1 VFAAEFHQMK
11 MPIQPASL
19 RQFIMLSFFLALI
32 PLAVLLWQS
41 HRALSEVSKSSVAEA
56 ESSVNSVKLSENMQN
71 LVVDIERA
79 VRQYAILRTDA
90 LAKLAGTHVR
100 NYQQMLQTL
109 CAQLSEQSSCQRQQQ
124 QTAILLQIYPQSTI
138 EALSPLLLDIRQQQQ
153 QLTQLVWDLL
163 EQRLETQQRSVVASQ
178 NQLAWQS
185 VALVVLTLLLVLWAS
200 ARIASPIKQLD
211 TMIRSIGQPSH
222 HFPNQPVD
230 GPRELTELGEQLRW
244 LASRLQQLEALR
256 LILLRHASHELKTP
270 LSSIRE
276 GCALLAEQ
284 LVGPLNSQQVEVVG
298 LLNGSAE
305 RLSQL
310 TEQLLDYN
318 RLLQQAKPEFA
329 WHDSDALLNACFQ
342 DHALSLQQRQ
352 QFIEL
357 DCQLPRLYTDAM
369 LFRRI
374 LDNLI
379 NNAQAYGGEGSPV
392 WVVLRPHD
400 KFMLLDVANNG
411 TPIPAELRAK
421 LFEPFQRGKAP
432 RFDAVQGSGL
442 GLSIVADCA
451 RLLGGMAEIVDVN
464 YADVCIRVR
473 LPLVEG
479 TV

>member
-1 VFAAEFHQMK
+1 MRS
-11 MPIQPASL
+11 PIQPASL
-19 RQFIMLSFFLALI
+19 RQFILLSFFLALI

-41 HRALSEVSKSSVAEA
+41 NSALSDVSRFAVAEA
-56 ESSVNSVKLSENMQN
+56 ESSVDSVKRAENMQN
-71 LVVDIERA
+71 LVIDIERA
-79 VRQYAILRTDA
+79 VRQFGILRTDSLSR
-90 LAKLAGTHVR
+90 LATTHLM
-100 NYQQMLQTL
+100 NYQQMLQQVCLDLDAPLL
-109 CAQLSEQSSCQRQQQ
+109 CQAQAAQV
-124 QTAILLQIYPQSTI
+124 TTLLQNFLHASN
-138 EALSPLLLDIRQQQQ
+138 EELSPTLLTLRQQQQ
-153 QLTQLVWDLL
+153 QLTEQIWQRL
-163 EQRLETQQRSVVASQ
+163 EQRLQTQQNFVVDAQ

-185 VALVVLTLLLVLWAS
+185 VTLVVLTLLLVLWAQ

-211 TMIRSIGQPSH
+211 TMIRSIGQASH
-222 HFPNQPVD
+222 HFPHEQVV

-276 GCALLAEQ
+276 GCALLSEQ
-284 LVGPLNSQQVEVVG
+284 LVGPLNAQQMEVVT
-298 LLNGSAE
+298 LLNGSAD

-318 RLLQQAKPEFA
+318 RLLQQAKPEFG
-329 WHDSDALLNACFQ
+329 WHDSTQLLDSCFA

-352 QFIEL
+352 QFIQL
-357 DCQLPRLYTDAM
+357 DCQLPRIYTDAM

-392 WVVLRPHD
+392 WVILRPHE

-442 GLSIVADCA
+442 GLSIVSDCA

-473 LPLVEG
+473 LPMVEEH
-479 TV
+479 V

>member
-1 VFAAEFHQMK
+1 MRS
-11 MPIQPASL
+11 PIQPASL
-19 RQFIMLSFFLALI
+19 RQFILLSFFLALI

-41 HRALSEVSKSSVAEA
+41 NSALSDVSRFAVAEA
-56 ESSVNSVKLSENMQN
+56 ESSVDSVKRAENMQN
-71 LVVDIERA
+71 QVIDIERA
-79 VRQYAILRTDA
+79 VRQFGILRTESLSA
-90 LAKLAGTHVR
+90 LATTHLL
-100 NYQQMLQTL
+100 NYQQMLQQVCLDLDAPLL
-109 CAQLSEQSSCQRQQQ
+109 CQAQAAKV
-124 QTAILLQIYPQSTI
+124 TALLQNFLHASN
-138 EALSPLLLDIRQQQQ
+138 EELSPTLLALRQQQQ
-153 QLTQLVWDLL
+153 QLTEQIWQRL
-163 EQRLETQQRSVVASQ
+163 EQRLQTQQSFVVDAQ

-185 VALVVLTLLLVLWAS
+185 VTLVLLTLLLVLWAQ

-211 TMIRSIGQPSH
+211 TMIRSIGQASH
-222 HFPNQPVD
+222 HFPHEKVV

-270 LSSIRE
+270 LSSIKE
-276 GCALLAEQ
+276 GCALLSEQ
-284 LVGPLNSQQVEVVG
+284 LVGPLSPQQMEVVT
-298 LLNGSAE
+298 LLNGSAD

-329 WHDSDALLNACFQ
+329 WHDSQQLLDSCFA

-352 QFIEL
+352 QFIQL
-357 DCQLPRLYTDAM
+357 DCQLPRIYTDAM

-392 WVVLRPHD
+392 WVVIKPHE

-442 GLSIVADCA
+442 GLSIVSDCA

-473 LPLVEG
+473 LPMVEDN
-479 TV
+479 V

>member
-1 VFAAEFHQMK
+1 MRS
-11 MPIQPASL
+11 PIQPASL
-19 RQFIMLSFFLALI
+19 RQFILLSFFLALI

-41 HRALSEVSKSSVAEA
+41 NSALSDVSRFAVAEA
-56 ESSVNSVKLSENMQN
+56 ESSVDSVKRAENMQN
-71 LVVDIERA
+71 LVIDIERA
-79 VRQYAILRTDA
+79 VRQFGILRTDSLSR
-90 LAKLAGTHVR
+90 LATTHLM
-100 NYQQMLQTL
+100 NYQQMLQQVCLDLDAPLL
-109 CAQLSEQSSCQRQQQ
+109 CQAQAAQV
-124 QTAILLQIYPQSTI
+124 TTLLQNFLHASN
-138 EALSPLLLDIRQQQQ
+138 EELSPTLLTLRQQQQ
-153 QLTQLVWDLL
+153 QLTEQIWQRL
-163 EQRLETQQRSVVASQ
+163 EQRLQTQQNFVVDAQ

-185 VALVVLTLLLVLWAS
+185 VTLVVLTLLLVLWAQ

-211 TMIRSIGQPSH
+211 TMIRSIGQASH
-222 HFPNQPVD
+222 HFPHEQVV

-276 GCALLAEQ
+276 GCALLSEQ
-284 LVGPLNSQQVEVVG
+284 LVGPLNAQQMEVVT
-298 LLNGSAE
+298 LLNGSAD

-318 RLLQQAKPEFA
+318 RLLQQAKPEFS
-329 WHDSDALLNACFQ
+329 WHDSTQLLDSCFA

-352 QFIEL
+352 QFIQL
-357 DCQLPRLYTDAM
+357 DCQLPRIYTDAM

-392 WVVLRPHD
+392 WVILRPHE

-442 GLSIVADCA
+442 GLSIVSDCA

-473 LPLVEG
+473 LPMVEE
-479 TV
+479 

>member
-1 VFAAEFHQMK
+1 
-11 MPIQPASL
+11 
-19 RQFIMLSFFLALI
+19 
-32 PLAVLLWQS
+32 
-41 HRALSEVSKSSVAEA
+41 
-56 ESSVNSVKLSENMQN
+56 MQN
-71 LVVDIERA
+71 LVIDIERA
-79 VRQYAILRTDA
+79 VRQFGILRTDSLSR
-90 LAKLAGTHVR
+90 LATTHLM
-100 NYQQMLQTL
+100 NYQQMLQQVCLDLDAPLL
-109 CAQLSEQSSCQRQQQ
+109 CQAQAAQV
-124 QTAILLQIYPQSTI
+124 TTLLQNFLHASN
-138 EALSPLLLDIRQQQQ
+138 EELSPTLLTLRQQQQ
-153 QLTQLVWDLL
+153 QLTEQIWQRL
-163 EQRLETQQRSVVASQ
+163 EQRLQTQQNFVVDAQ

-185 VALVVLTLLLVLWAS
+185 VTLVVLTLLLVLWAQ

-211 TMIRSIGQPSH
+211 TMIRSIGQASH
-222 HFPNQPVD
+222 HFPHEQVV

-276 GCALLAEQ
+276 GCALLSEQ
-284 LVGPLNSQQVEVVG
+284 LVGPLNAQQMEVVT
-298 LLNGSAE
+298 LLNGSAD

-318 RLLQQAKPEFA
+318 RLLQQAKPEFS
-329 WHDSDALLNACFQ
+329 WHDSTQLLDSCFA

-352 QFIEL
+352 QFIQL
-357 DCQLPRLYTDAM
+357 DCQLPRIYTDAM

-392 WVVLRPHD
+392 WVILRPHE

-442 GLSIVADCA
+442 GLSIVSDCA

-473 LPLVEG
+473 LPMVEE
-479 TV
+479 

>member
-1 VFAAEFHQMK
+1 MRS
-11 MPIQPASL
+11 PIQPASL
-19 RQFIMLSFFLALI
+19 RQFILLSFFLALI

-41 HRALSEVSKSSVAEA
+41 NSALSDVSRFAVAEA
-56 ESSVNSVKLSENMQN
+56 ESSVDSVKRAENMQN
-71 LVVDIERA
+71 LVIDIERA
-79 VRQYAILRTDA
+79 VRQFGILRTDSLST
-90 LAKLAGTHVR
+90 LATTHLQ
-100 NYQQMLQTL
+100 NYQQMLQQVCLDLDAPLL
-109 CAQLSEQSSCQRQQQ
+109 CQAQAAQV
-124 QTAILLQIYPQSTI
+124 TTLLQNFLHASN
-138 EALSPLLLDIRQQQQ
+138 EELSPTLQTLRQQQQ
-153 QLTQLVWDLL
+153 QLTEQIWQRL
-163 EQRLETQQRSVVASQ
+163 EQRLQTQQSFVVDAQ

-185 VALVVLTLLLVLWAS
+185 VTLVLLTLLLVLWAQ

-211 TMIRSIGQPSH
+211 TMIRSIGQASH
-222 HFPNQPVD
+222 HFPHEQVV

-270 LSSIRE
+270 LSSIKE
-276 GCALLAEQ
+276 GCALLSEQ
-284 LVGPLNSQQVEVVG
+284 LVGPLNGHQMEVVT
-298 LLNGSAE
+298 LLNGSAD

-329 WHDSDALLNACFQ
+329 WHDSQQLLDSCFA
-342 DHALSLQQRQ
+342 DHALSLQQRR
-352 QFIEL
+352 QFIQL
-357 DCQLPRLYTDAM
+357 DCQLPRIYTDAM

-392 WVVLRPHD
+392 WVVLKPHE

-442 GLSIVADCA
+442 GLSIVSDCA
-451 RLLGGMAEIVDVN
+451 RLLGGMAEIIDVN

-473 LPLVEG
+473 LPMVEE
-479 TV
+479 

>member
-1 VFAAEFHQMK
+1 MRS
-11 MPIQPASL
+11 PIQPASL
-19 RQFIMLSFFLALI
+19 RQFILLSFFLALI

-41 HRALSEVSKSSVAEA
+41 NSALSDVSRFAVAEA
-56 ESSVNSVKLSENMQN
+56 ESSVDSVKRAENMQN
-71 LVVDIERA
+71 LVIDIERA
-79 VRQYAILRTDA
+79 VRQFGILRTDSLST
-90 LAKLAGTHVR
+90 LATTHLL
-100 NYQQMLQTL
+100 NYQQMLQQVCLDLDAPLL
-109 CAQLSEQSSCQRQQQ
+109 CQAQVAQV
-124 QTAILLQIYPQSTI
+124 TTLLQNFLHASN
-138 EALSPLLLDIRQQQQ
+138 EELSPTLQTLRQQQQ
-153 QLTQLVWDLL
+153 QLTEQIWQRL
-163 EQRLETQQRSVVASQ
+163 EQRLQTQQSFVVDAQ

-185 VALVVLTLLLVLWAS
+185 VTLVLLTLLLVLWAQ

-211 TMIRSIGQPSH
+211 TMIRSIGQASH
-222 HFPNQPVD
+222 HFPHEQVV

-270 LSSIRE
+270 LSSIKE
-276 GCALLAEQ
+276 GCALLSEQ
-284 LVGPLNSQQVEVVG
+284 LVGPLNGQQMEVVS
-298 LLNGSAE
+298 LLNGSAD

-329 WHDSDALLNACFQ
+329 WHDSQQLLDSCFA
-342 DHALSLQQRQ
+342 DHALSLQQRR
-352 QFIEL
+352 QFIQL

-392 WVVLRPHD
+392 WVVLKPHE

-442 GLSIVADCA
+442 GLSIVSDCA
-451 RLLGGMAEIVDVN
+451 RLLGGMAEIIDVN

-473 LPLVEG
+473 LPMVEE
-479 TV
+479 

>member
-1 VFAAEFHQMK
+1 MRS
-11 MPIQPASL
+11 PIQPASL
-19 RQFIMLSFFLALI
+19 RQFILLSFFLALI

-41 HRALSEVSKSSVAEA
+41 NSALSDVSRFAVAEA
-56 ESSVNSVKLSENMQN
+56 ESSVDSVKRAENMQN
-71 LVVDIERA
+71 LVIDIERA
-79 VRQYAILRTDA
+79 VRQFGILRTDSLST
-90 LAKLAGTHVR
+90 LATTHLL
-100 NYQQMLQTL
+100 NYQQMLQQVCLDLDAPLL
-109 CAQLSEQSSCQRQQQ
+109 CQAQAAQV
-124 QTAILLQIYPQSTI
+124 TTLLQNFLHASN
-138 EALSPLLLDIRQQQQ
+138 EELSPTLQTLRQQQQ
-153 QLTQLVWDLL
+153 QLTEQIWQRL
-163 EQRLETQQRSVVASQ
+163 EQRLQTQQSFVVDAQ

-185 VALVVLTLLLVLWAS
+185 VTLVVLTLLLVLWAQ

-211 TMIRSIGQPSH
+211 TMIRSIGQASH
-222 HFPNQPVD
+222 HFPHEQVV

-270 LSSIRE
+270 LSSIKE
-276 GCALLAEQ
+276 GCALLSEQ
-284 LVGPLNSQQVEVVG
+284 LVGPLNSQQMEVVT
-298 LLNGSAE
+298 LLNGSAD

-329 WHDSDALLNACFQ
+329 WHDSQQLLDSCFA
-342 DHALSLQQRQ
+342 DHALSLQQRR
-352 QFIEL
+352 QFIQL

-392 WVVLRPHD
+392 WVVLKPHE

-442 GLSIVADCA
+442 GLSIVSDCA

-473 LPLVEG
+473 LPMVEE
-479 TV
+479 

>member
-1 VFAAEFHQMK
+1 MRS
-11 MPIQPASL
+11 PIQPASL
-19 RQFIMLSFFLALI
+19 RQFILLSFFLALI

-41 HRALSEVSKSSVAEA
+41 NSALSDVSRFAVAEA
-56 ESSVNSVKLSENMQN
+56 ESSVDSVKRAENMQN
-71 LVVDIERA
+71 LVIDIERA
-79 VRQYAILRTDA
+79 VRQFGILRTDSLSS
-90 LAKLAGTHVR
+90 LATTHLQ
-100 NYQQMLQTL
+100 NYQQMLQQVCLDLDAPLL
-109 CAQLSEQSSCQRQQQ
+109 CQAQSTQV
-124 QTAILLQIYPQSTI
+124 TTLLQNFLHASS
-138 EALSPLLLDIRQQQQ
+138 EELSPTLLTLRQQQQ
-153 QLTQLVWDLL
+153 QLTEQIWQRL
-163 EQRLETQQRSVVASQ
+163 EQRLQTQQNFVVDAQ

-185 VALVVLTLLLVLWAS
+185 VALVVLTLLLVLWAQ

-211 TMIRSIGQPSH
+211 TMIRSIGQASH
-222 HFPNQPVD
+222 HFPHEQVV

-276 GCALLAEQ
+276 GCALLSEQ
-284 LVGPLNSQQVEVVG
+284 LVGPLNAQQMEVVT
-298 LLNGSAE
+298 LLNGSAD

-318 RLLQQAKPEFA
+318 RLLQQAKPEFG
-329 WHDSDALLNACFQ
+329 WHDSAQLLESCFA

-352 QFIEL
+352 QFIQL
-357 DCQLPRLYTDAM
+357 DCQLPRIYTDAM

-392 WVVLRPHD
+392 WVILRPHE

-442 GLSIVADCA
+442 GLSIVSDCA

-473 LPLVEG
+473 LPMVEEQ
-479 TV
+479 V

>member
-1 VFAAEFHQMK
+1 MRS
-11 MPIQPASL
+11 PIQPASL
-19 RQFIMLSFFLALI
+19 RQFILLSFFLALI

-41 HRALSEVSKSSVAEA
+41 NSALSDVSRFAVAEA
-56 ESSVNSVKLSENMQN
+56 ESSVDSVKRAENMQN
-71 LVVDIERA
+71 LVIDIERA
-79 VRQYAILRTDA
+79 VRQFGILRTDSLST
-90 LAKLAGTHVR
+90 LATTHLM
-100 NYQQMLQTL
+100 NYQQMLQQVCLDLDAPLL
-109 CAQLSEQSSCQRQQQ
+109 CQAQAAQV
-124 QTAILLQIYPQSTI
+124 TTLLQNFLHASN
-138 EALSPLLLDIRQQQQ
+138 EELSPTLLTLRQQQQ
-153 QLTQLVWDLL
+153 QLTEQIWQRL
-163 EQRLETQQRSVVASQ
+163 EQRLQTQQNFVVDAQ

-185 VALVVLTLLLVLWAS
+185 VTLVVLTLLLVLWAQ

-211 TMIRSIGQPSH
+211 TMIRSIGQASH
-222 HFPNQPVD
+222 HFPHEQVV

-276 GCALLAEQ
+276 GCALLSEQ
-284 LVGPLNSQQVEVVG
+284 LVGPLNAQQMEVVT
-298 LLNGSAE
+298 LLNGSAD

-318 RLLQQAKPEFA
+318 RLLQQAKPEFS
-329 WHDSDALLNACFQ
+329 WHDSTQLLDSCFA

-352 QFIEL
+352 QFIQL
-357 DCQLPRLYTDAM
+357 DCQLPRIYTDAM

-392 WVVLRPHD
+392 WVILRPHE

-442 GLSIVADCA
+442 GLSIVSDCA

-473 LPLVEG
+473 LPMVEE
-479 TV
+479 

>member
-1 VFAAEFHQMK
+1 MRS
-11 MPIQPASL
+11 PIQPASL
-19 RQFIMLSFFLALI
+19 RQFILLSFFLALI

-41 HRALSEVSKSSVAEA
+41 NSALSDVSRFAVAEA
-56 ESSVNSVKLSENMQN
+56 ESSVDSVKRAENMQN
-71 LVVDIERA
+71 LVIDIERA
-79 VRQYAILRTDA
+79 VRQFGILRTDSLSQ
-90 LAKLAGTHVR
+90 LATTHLM
-100 NYQQMLQTL
+100 NYQQMLQQVCLDLDAPLL
-109 CAQLSEQSSCQRQQQ
+109 CQAQAAQV
-124 QTAILLQIYPQSTI
+124 TTLLQNFLHASN
-138 EALSPLLLDIRQQQQ
+138 EELSPTLLTLRQQQQ
-153 QLTQLVWDLL
+153 QLTEQIWQRL
-163 EQRLETQQRSVVASQ
+163 EQRLQTQQNFVVDAQ

-185 VALVVLTLLLVLWAS
+185 VTLVVLTLLLVLWAQ

-211 TMIRSIGQPSH
+211 TMIRSIGQASH
-222 HFPNQPVD
+222 HFPHEQVV

-276 GCALLAEQ
+276 GCALLSEQ
-284 LVGPLNSQQVEVVG
+284 LVGPLNAQQMEVVT
-298 LLNGSAE
+298 LLNGSAD

-318 RLLQQAKPEFA
+318 RLLQQAKPEFS
-329 WHDSDALLNACFQ
+329 WHDSTQLLDSCFA

-352 QFIEL
+352 QFIQL
-357 DCQLPRLYTDAM
+357 DCQLPRIYTDAM

-392 WVVLRPHD
+392 WVILRPHE

-442 GLSIVADCA
+442 GLSIVSDCA

-473 LPLVEG
+473 LPMVEE
-479 TV
+479 

>member
-1 VFAAEFHQMK
+1 MRS
-11 MPIQPASL
+11 PIQPASL
-19 RQFIMLSFFLALI
+19 RQFILLSFFLALI

-41 HRALSEVSKSSVAEA
+41 NSALSDVSRFAVAEA
-56 ESSVNSVKLSENMQN
+56 ESSVDSVKRAENMQN
-71 LVVDIERA
+71 LVIDIERA
-79 VRQYAILRTDA
+79 VRQFGILRTDSLST
-90 LAKLAGTHVR
+90 LATTHLM
-100 NYQQMLQTL
+100 NYQQMLQQVCLDLDAPLL
-109 CAQLSEQSSCQRQQQ
+109 CQAQAAQV
-124 QTAILLQIYPQSTI
+124 TTLLQNFLHASN
-138 EALSPLLLDIRQQQQ
+138 EELSPTLQALRQQQQ
-153 QLTQLVWDLL
+153 QLTEQIWQRL
-163 EQRLETQQRSVVASQ
+163 EQRLQTQQNFVVDAQ

-185 VALVVLTLLLVLWAS
+185 VTLVLLTLLLVLWAQ

-211 TMIRSIGQPSH
+211 TMIRSIGQASH
-222 HFPNQPVD
+222 HFPHEQVV

-276 GCALLAEQ
+276 GCALLSEQ
-284 LVGPLNSQQVEVVG
+284 LVGPLNAQQMEVVT
-298 LLNGSAE
+298 LLNGSAD

-318 RLLQQAKPEFA
+318 RLLQQAKPEFG
-329 WHDSDALLNACFQ
+329 WHDSAQLLESCFA

-352 QFIEL
+352 QFIQL
-357 DCQLPRLYTDAM
+357 DCQLPRIYTDTM

-392 WVVLRPHD
+392 WVILRPHE

-432 RFDAVQGSGL
+432 RFDSVQGSGL
-442 GLSIVADCA
+442 GLSIVSDCA

-473 LPLVEG
+473 LPMVEEQ
-479 TV
+479 V